1 MAFWFVW
8 FLTFCSYPP
17 PSLVIICPAPISFTH
32 LCLISSHCWVWI
44 YISAFSLSAVKL
56 SVSIPH
62 ALLFGAND
70 LLFLEYFARLWLLHL
85 RPLANLGQKSSQ
97 FFHIFA
103 FLAIYRCLL
112 QTFYHI
118 NQAELEIKGQVYR
131 FSTIITF
138 CPEWPWNWTH
148 TTTTLCASVL
158 LYAWRSLDKMKR
170 RHGMTVVHAYYSNCE
185 LSLHS
190 SSITCSADVVP
201 IRPHSPRLSI

>member
-1 MAFWFVW
+1 MDIY
-8 FLTFCSYPP
+8 FCLL
-17 PSLVIICPAPISFTH
+17 LVRCQTV
-32 LCLISSHCWVWI
+32 CLDSSHPSFWSQWL
-44 YISAFSLSAVKL
+44 AFSW
-56 SVSIPH
+56 IFCH
-62 ALLFGAND
+62 
-70 LLFLEYFARLWLLHL
+70 LWLLHL
-85 RPLANLGQKSSQ
+85 RPLANLGHKSSQ

-158 LYAWRSLDKMKR
+158 LYAWRSLGKMTDMVWQR
-170 RHGMTVVHAYYSNCE
+170 CMLTIPTVSSVFTLPPSPAQQMLYQSGLTPPGCQSKSNPSFF
-185 LSLHS
+185 SLS
-190 SSITCSADVVP
+190 SSDRFGGNTVSGRVWNPVG
-201 IRPHSPRLSI
+201 